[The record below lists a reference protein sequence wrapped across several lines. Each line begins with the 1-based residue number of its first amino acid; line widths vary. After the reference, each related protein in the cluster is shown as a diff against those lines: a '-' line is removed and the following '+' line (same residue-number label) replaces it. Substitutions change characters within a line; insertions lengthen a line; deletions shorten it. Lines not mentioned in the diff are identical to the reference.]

1 MVKAGLASSE
11 SSPSA
16 TAVVVACTS
25 AADAKGRI
33 NLRIETGSH
42 QLIGDAA
49 AVFGKMRTEFMVESA
64 WRQTVDVLL
73 NQRLFTLDSERYD
86 AFMQAFDNPLAPG
99 PKLKASLRQTL
110 GWQKWTTRRII
121 LNRGCLP
128 RFL

>member
-1 MVKAGLASSE
+1 M
-11 SSPSA
+11 
-16 TAVVVACTS
+16 ACTS

-49 AVFGKMRTEFMVESA
+49 AVFGKMRTECMVESA

-73 NQRLFTLDSERYD
+73 DQRLFTLDSERYD

-99 PKLKASLRQTL
+99 SKLKASLRQTL
-110 GWQKWTTRRII
+110 GWQK
-121 LNRGCLP
+121 
-128 RFL
+128 